1 MKLSKLTDRLQE
13 IGHEGHAEKEVVFAI
28 QDFYKRG
35 SYELVESD
43 NVEVT
48 TEDGKV
54 RIALRRN

>member
-1 MKLSKLTDRLQE
+1 MKLNKLTDILQE
-13 IGHEGHAEKEVVFAI
+13 TGHEGHAEKEVVFAV

-35 SYELVESD
+35 SYELIETD

-54 RIALRRN
+54 RIIIRRN